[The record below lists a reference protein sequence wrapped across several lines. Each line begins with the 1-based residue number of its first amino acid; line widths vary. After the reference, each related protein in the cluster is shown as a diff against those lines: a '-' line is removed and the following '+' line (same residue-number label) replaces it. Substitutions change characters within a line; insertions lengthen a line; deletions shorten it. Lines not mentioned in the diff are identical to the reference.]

1 MAIREVQDLHH
12 QENQSAIEETFLIEL
27 KNISKSFP
35 GVKTLDQVSFQL
47 RPGEVH
53 ALVGENGAGK
63 SSLVKI
69 ISGVYQPD
77 EGEIYLFGKKR
88 TNLNPRLTR
97 DLGIAVIH
105 QELSLV
111 PQMNAVQNLYLGREK
126 ETSGLLINHRKAK
139 REAKAI
145 FERLDLQIDLDLP
158 VRHLPLAQ
166 QQMIEIARCLHLGA
180 KVIIMDEPTSSLTE
194 KEVRNLFDLVE
205 SLKKQNIGIVYISHF
220 LNEIFELCD
229 RATVLRDGL
238 LIDTVSISSVTED
251 DLTRMMVGRDL
262 SGVQFRVNRPSKGSE
277 VLRVENLTYKDQVRN
292 VSFQLRE
299 GEILGLAGIVGA
311 GRTTLARLIIGDLI
325 PDEGKIFVNQQEKS
339 IRSPQDAIRE
349 GIAYVPEDRKSK
361 GLVLGLTIKENII
374 LPIIK
379 RLATKGWLKES
390 SKKKVAKKYV
400 DELKIKPP
408 HLHLETRNLSGGNQQ
423 KVVLAKWLA
432 ADSKIFIF
440 NEPTRGIDIGAKHEI
455 YRLLDELAKNG
466 CAILLISSEMPE
478 LLGLS
483 DRIAVMRQGVITKEF
498 PIEEASEDLIIKHM
512 IDYGGETA

>member
-1 MAIREVQDLHH
+1 MFLQPMEHQPSIQEDL
-12 QENQSAIEETFLIEL
+12 LIEL

-35 GVKTLDQVSFQL
+35 GVKTLDRVSFQL
-47 RPGEVH
+47 RLGEVH

-63 SSLVKI
+63 SSLIKI

-88 TNLNPRLTR
+88 TNLNPRITR

-111 PQMNAVQNLYLGREK
+111 PQMNAVQNLFLGREQA
-126 ETSGLLINHRKAK
+126 TSGFLLNHKRAKKKAK
-139 REAKAI
+139 EI
-145 FERLDLQIDLDLP
+145 FERLELTIDLDKP
-158 VRHLPLAQ
+158 VHHLSLAQ
-166 QQMIEIARCLHLGA
+166 QQMIEIARCLHQGA

-220 LNEIFELCD
+220 LNEIFQLSD
-229 RATVLRDGL
+229 RATVLRDGM
-238 LIDTVSISSVTED
+238 LIDTVPIASVTED
-251 DLTRMMVGRDL
+251 DLTQMMVGRDL
-262 SGVQFRVNRPSKGSE
+262 SGVQFRTDRQSTKRE
-277 VLRVENLTYKDQVRN
+277 VLRIENLTYQDKVQN
-292 VSFQLRE
+292 LSLRLHE

-311 GRTTLARLIIGDLI
+311 GRTTLARLIVGDLI
-325 PDEGKIFVNQQEKS
+325 PDQGKIYVNGEEKS
-339 IRSPQDAIRE
+339 IHGPQDAIQA
-349 GIAYVPEDRKSK
+349 GIAYVPEDRKGK
-361 GLVLGLTIKENII
+361 GLVLGLSVKENIT
-374 LPIIK
+374 LPIIRK
-379 RLATKGWLKES
+379 LTNKGWIRNTSKEA
-390 SKKKVAKKYV
+390 VAKKYIQ
-400 DELKIKPP
+400 ELKIKPP
-408 HLHLETRNLSGGNQQ
+408 HIDLETRNLSGGNQQ

-432 ADSKIFIF
+432 AESNIFIF
-440 NEPTRGIDIGAKHEI
+440 NEPTRGIDIGAKYEI

-483 DRIAVMRQGVITKEF
+483 DRIAVMRQGVITKECS
-498 PIEEASEDLIIKHM
+498 IEEASEDLIIKYM

>member
-1 MAIREVQDLHH
+1 MVLH
-12 QENQSAIEETFLIEL
+12 QTENQSAVQEELLIEL
-27 KNISKSFP
+27 KNVSKSFP

-63 SSLVKI
+63 SSLIKI

-88 TNLNPRLTR
+88 TNLNPRITR

-111 PQMNAVQNLYLGREK
+111 PQMNAVQNLFLGRENAS
-126 ETSGLLINHRKAK
+126 SGFLLNHKKAK
-139 REAKAI
+139 KEATEI
-145 FERLDLQIDLDLP
+145 FERLDLKIDLDTP
-158 VRHLPLAQ
+158 VHHLPLAQ

-194 KEVRNLFDLVE
+194 KEVRNLFNLVE

-220 LNEIFELCD
+220 FNEIFQLSD
-229 RATVLRDGL
+229 RATILRDGL

-262 SGVQFRVNRPSKGSE
+262 SGIKFRTFRQSQKSE
-277 VLRVENLTYKDQVRN
+277 VLRIENLTYKDEVQN
-292 VSFQLRE
+292 VSLQLHE

-311 GRTTLARLIIGDLI
+311 GRTTLARLIMGDLI
-325 PDEGKIFVNQQEKS
+325 PNQGKIYINGEERL
-339 IRSPQDAIRE
+339 IRRPQDAIRA
-349 GIAYVPEDRKSK
+349 GIAYVPEDRKGK
-361 GLVLGLTIKENII
+361 GLVLGLSIKENIT

-379 RLATKGWLKES
+379 RLTNKGWVRNASKEQ
-390 SKKKVAKKYV
+390 VAKKYIN
-400 DELKIKPP
+400 ELKIKPP
-408 HLHLETRNLSGGNQQ
+408 HLNLETRNLSGGNQQ

-432 ADSKIFIF
+432 AESKIFIF

-466 CAILLISSEMPE
+466 CAILLISSEMTE

-483 DRIAVMRQGVITKEF
+483 DRIAVMRQGIITKEF
-498 PIEEASEDLIIKHM
+498 PIEEATEDLIIKHA